1 MLKSVQN
8 QKKNTI
14 TMEQKTFNV
23 DKLCRACMTETDDK
37 KTLFQNNNENNV
49 KLSDMLSYCTSLQI
63 LDSDGLP
70 NQICTVCE
78 LQLNSAYLFRKKC
91 LVSDVEL
98 REKLGLSEE
107 SVAIKQ
113 EVDEEVYIYIYMI
126 YKIK

>member
-1 MLKSVQN
+1 
-8 QKKNTI
+8 
-14 TMEQKTFNV
+14 METKEINV
-23 DKLCRACMTETDDK
+23 EKLCRACMTETDDK

-49 KLSDMLSYCTSLQI
+49 KLSEMLSYCTSLQI

-98 REKLGLSEE
+98 RDKLGLMKE
-107 SVAIKQ
+107 SIVVKQ
-113 EVDEEVYIYIYMI
+113 ELEEVNSKGYICKDRFSILDI
-126 YKIK
+126 IEAKCSILI